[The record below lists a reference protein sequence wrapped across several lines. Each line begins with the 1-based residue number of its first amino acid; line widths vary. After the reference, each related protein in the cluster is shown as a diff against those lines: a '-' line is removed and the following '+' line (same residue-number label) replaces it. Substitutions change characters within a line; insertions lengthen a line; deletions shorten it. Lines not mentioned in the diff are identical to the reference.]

1 MGTASIFTREDLA
14 NSGAGPD
21 HPRVPIRWQRRRRWL
36 ATCLLSMT
44 TLTGCSYHQQ
54 WWQNGCKVGPNY
66 CKPTAPVAESW
77 IDFND
82 PRVLADPAQDRG
94 WWHIFGDPVLDSL
107 VDSTYR
113 GNLNVREQAQR
124 VMEYRALRA
133 VRVGEFFP
141 QGMAE
146 GSYNAFQI
154 SSSGNLSGVPNP
166 ITNFDLTS
174 IGGKLQ
180 WELDVWGRYRRQIEQ
195 ADAEV
200 ERQVELYDDLL
211 SMSLADTAKAYA
223 NVRTAQELVRLA
235 RENVDAQKG
244 SLRLAEARFKAGA
257 VNELDVTQARS
268 TLEET
273 EAMIPQF
280 QAQAR
285 HASNEL
291 CVLVGIPSQDLAA
304 WLGEGPIPAADNRV
318 ALGIP
323 GELLRRRPD
332 IRAAERAVA
341 SASAEIGV
349 AAAELYPHFNIDG
362 GFGWTA
368 SKPSDLFS
376 SDSFGGIVGPSFR
389 WNLLNF
395 GRVRNNVHRY
405 EARFQAAATHYQ
417 QTVLKA
423 NKEVESALIYF
434 LKSQER
440 VSRLEEAVK
449 ATKRSV
455 ELALT
460 QYKEGAIDFE
470 RIYNLQNVLIR
481 QEIDLANSRSQTT
494 LSLIEVYRALRGG
507 WQIRFEASGTTLA
520 VGMPPIDQTSNAV
533 APPVAVPGAVP
544 LVTTH
549 HDVPTTLI
557 SDTDIGRP
565 AVMETIP
572 YRVEPPT
579 DLTEVEGS
587 IQLVETF
594 GSEFDQA
601 GASDR

>member
-1 MGTASIFTREDLA
+1 
-14 NSGAGPD
+14 
-21 HPRVPIRWQRRRRWL
+21 
-36 ATCLLSMT
+36 MT

-94 WWHIFGDPVLDSL
+94 WWQIFGDPVLDSL

-113 GNLNVREQAQR
+113 GNLNVREQGQR

-154 SSSGNLSGVPNP
+154 SSAGNLSGVPNP

-211 SMSLADTAKAYA
+211 SITLADTAKAYA

-235 RENVDAQKG
+235 RENVEAQKG

-280 QAQAR
+280 EAQAR
-285 HASNEL
+285 QASNEL
-291 CVLVGIPSQDLAA
+291 CVLLGIPPQDLAG
-304 WLGEGPIPAADNRV
+304 WLGEGSIPAAETRV

-423 NKEVESALIYF
+423 NKEVENALVYF

-440 VSRLEEAVK
+440 VSRLKEAVK

-470 RIYNLQNVLIR
+470 RIYNLQNVLVR
-481 QEIDLANSRSQTT
+481 QQIDLANSRSQTS

-507 WQIRFEASGTTLA
+507 WQIRFEAPGTMLPVVT
-520 VGMPPIDQTSNAV
+520 PRNDPISTAAGYPS
-533 APPVAVPGAVP
+533 PFPGEVP
-544 LVTTH
+544 LVATH
-549 HDVPTTLI
+549 HDLPTTLI
-557 SDTDIGRP
+557 SDAPIGHP

-572 YRVEPPT
+572 YRVELPT
-579 DLTEVEGS
+579 DAPGVDGL
-587 IQLVETF
+587 IQPVETT
-594 GSEFDQA
+594 GGDLDRSGVSEP
-601 GASDR
+601 